1 MSEELKKLKKDLAI
15 DEYLELIKEDNL
27 LNNSY
32 ISLAQYMYFLEKQ
45 LQQAEE
51 VIEEI
56 KKYIE
61 DHSIDTYER
70 EYSMFEKCIPL
81 DLLDIL
87 NKYKKKRRVNKM
99 SAKEMFEELDY
110 EYYEDDGFT
119 CYKRKTKVLIEPDY
133 ISFNRL
139 EREIFLSRKNENGI
153 TIDTCILQAINKQ
166 VDELGWK

>member
-87 NKYKKKRRVNKM
+87 NKYKKRG
-99 SAKEMFEELDY
+99 E
-110 EYYEDDGFT
+110 
-119 CYKRKTKVLIEPDY
+119 
-133 ISFNRL
+133 
-139 EREIFLSRKNENGI
+139 
-153 TIDTCILQAINKQ
+153 
-166 VDELGWK
+166 